1 MYTCA
6 TRVLNTYTQQ
16 RDGQHNS
23 VVVRLYGQAAIS
35 FPVERVRQVI
45 SQASA
50 LSSIPTTEPPAFV
63 SICIYIYT
71 YTRSR
76 SLILL
81 QSNSVHCPVSIHSP
95 VRTYGLS
102 IYIYIYV
109 RVSPSLSLLFPYRFV
124 IFIIGGRAQES
135 RIDCRVCMGQ
145 WREGKKREVDLIPAN
160 FSVALLFLMLPL
172 RLVGRREDSTM
183 LSSRINKWRGE
194 VTIRGFENGTRPC
207 FGTGLSS
214 PRGNF
219 FLQGDVEI
227 CVEDP
232 SSKLTFFERKT
243 TRYVPLAIR

>member
-45 SQASA
+45 SQAPA

-102 IYIYIYV
+102 IYIYIYTYAYPLHYLYY
-109 RVSPSLSLLFPYRFV
+109 SPIGSLSLLLGAVRK
-124 IFIIGGRAQES
+124 S
-135 RIDCRVCMGQ
+135 RELIAACVWDNGER
-145 WREGKKREVDLIPAN
+145 GKKERLI
-160 FSVALLFLMLPL
+160 
-172 RLVGRREDSTM
+172 
-183 LSSRINKWRGE
+183 
-194 VTIRGFENGTRPC
+194 
-207 FGTGLSS
+207 
-214 PRGNF
+214 
-219 FLQGDVEI
+219 
-227 CVEDP
+227 
-232 SSKLTFFERKT
+232 
-243 TRYVPLAIR
+243 